1 MKTLK
6 HIELFEKWSSNF
18 NRTLQG
24 AYQTALD
31 YKKHGDTNKK
41 AEDILHYANRSI
53 SQKIFSVEFSSGTK
67 LNFTHDPEFI
77 LKPIQNFF
85 KENGDTSKLKK
96 KGKELLKGQLN
107 VDRSNFILIPITL
120 KNKVNKENEEI
131 PLKEEQRKGT
141 LLFRDGKIY
150 GYIRTRNTSYLP
162 YPDAEIRFS
171 NRKSIEDFFAMT
183 IQAVLS
189 SPEKSEIADGWGIG
203 VDKNLPGDTQE
214 KQIILGLI
222 QKIILE
228 KDMRQYTI

>member
-53 SQKIFSVEFSSGTK
+53 SQKIFSVEFSSGLK

-85 KENGDTSKLKK
+85 KENGDISK
-96 KGKELLKGQLN
+96 
-107 VDRSNFILIPITL
+107 RSNFILIPITL

-131 PLKEEQRKGT
+131 PLPEEQRKGT

-150 GYIRTRNTSYLP
+150 AYQRTRNTSYLP
-162 YPDAEIRFS
+162 IPQMEIRFS